1 MVRDEEQIEEVR
13 KKLIAKYKLR
23 LELPFRCEAT
33 QGVDY
38 TLSGT
43 PGQVTIPAGQFSGTV
58 TLHALNNPPDGSE
71 SAIMTLNPGAGYNLS
86 SAKSATV
93 VIND

>member
-1 MVRDEEQIEEVR
+1 MSGN
-13 KKLIAKYKLR
+13 
-23 LELPFRCEAT
+23 AT

-43 PGQVTIPAGQFSGTV
+43 PGQVTIPAGQSSATV

-71 SAIMTLNPGAGYNLS
+71 SAIMTLNPGAGYSLS
-86 SAKSATV
+86 SSHSATV